1 MTLRRG
7 DTERPDASA
16 GPPVV
21 VMGRGTGAERCFR
34 PPASAERVYAAD
46 LAAAAPRHGP
56 VGVPILGTVP
66 DEEHGFLL
74 DELDRAPPSGNVMG
88 LDLDSSRENR
98 RLALR

>member
-34 PPASAERVYAAD
+34 PPAFAERVCAVD
-46 LAAAAPRHGP
+46 LVAAAPGYVP

-66 DEEHGFLL
+66 DEEHDFLL
-74 DELDRAPPSGNVMG
+74 DELDRASPSGSFMG
-88 LDLDSSRENR
+88 SGLDSSREKR